1 MGRKVSGA
9 AAGGGVTDLK
19 TLRVNQANGYA
30 RVAGYNASNWV
41 NMDVFWSSQY
51 QASNNSITLESA
63 TSYIKVTTQVNVD
76 HGDTWRSGMLGY
88 AVYTTRNSSS
98 GNTYWLG
105 NCAASNYVSGHS
117 TTGANGFSQRLFKP
131 SDHISGLQD
140 GDTVYF
146 AFYFRRQDGGGWNN
160 INNMHTNTE
169 SQSNGD
175 CAKAG
180 VKLDLE
186 EVPNDIGG
194 FDWDPA

>member
-1 MGRKVSGA
+1 MGRTITGSGGA
-9 AAGGGVTDLK
+9 SSVTDIKL
-19 TLRVNQANGYA
+19 LRVNQASGYA
-30 RVAGYNASNWV
+30 NVGQYTSSNWHS
-41 NMDVFWSSQY
+41 MDVFWNNQY
-51 QASNNSITLESA
+51 QSSNNSITLESA
-63 TSYIKVTTQVNVD
+63 TSYVKVTVQCNMD
-76 HGDTWRSGMLGY
+76 HGNSWRSGMLSY

-98 GNTYWLG
+98 GSTYWLG
-105 NCAASNYVSGHS
+105 NCAVSCYVDGHS

-140 GDTVYF
+140 GDTVYL
-146 AFYFRRQDGGGWNN
+146 AFYFRRQDGGGMNY
-160 INNMHTNTE
+160 INNLHTSQE
-169 SQSNGD
+169 SASNGD